1 MNTIANV
8 LAAADQGIVEGLS
21 ETANQLGE
29 TFVIE
34 WGYIIWQAVSFL
46 ILAYVLYRF
55 AFKPVLSTMDE
66 RQEKIDAGLK
76 YAEEMK
82 VKLAEAQ
89 EEKKK
94 ILQEASM
101 EAKQIVT
108 EARVDAESRID
119 RSTQEAIKSAEEV
132 TRKARAQ
139 IELDRK
145 QMIAEARSEI
155 SRLVVATA
163 AKVLSK
169 ELSQDE
175 KSRFAETASANIVAS
190 DN

>member
-108 EARVDAESRID
+108 EARVDAESRIE